1 MCRSLAQGGRR
12 CRGSSLALRRARY
25 ATVTSA
31 AAKAYQKALDDGEL
45 DYGGAAWR
53 AEQRAQDSA
62 DRARAAAEAGDHDAA
77 ERAALDAK
85 NQMNQAARLACYTS
99 QTARARSAEI
109 RRTTNQVDQALHAAN
124 PKYRKGV
131 RAYSHN
137 CTHVAQAYELRRR
150 GLDVE
155 AAPDTTGGRTYVEYS
170 EPWGGWQK
178 FTHCNSSASDVGR
191 SQVERAF
198 AEPGSRGIVRVRW
211 KNGGGHAFS
220 VENVGG
226 KVRFIDAQPTP
237 PVTDA
242 SHYFSLATESGFMR
256 LDDKPTPSKE
266 ALSRFIADPPARDS

>member
-12 CRGSSLALRRARY
+12 CKGSSLAVRRARY

-31 AAKAYQKALDDGEL
+31 AARTYRQALDDGGI
-45 DYGGAAWR
+45 DYGGGAWR
-53 AEQRAQDSA
+53 AHERARSSA
-62 DRARAAAEAGDHDAA
+62 DRARAAAEAGDHEAA

-85 NQMNQAARLACYTS
+85 NQMNHAAFLARFDG
-99 QTARARSAEI
+99 QGRVARAAEA
-109 RRTTNQVDQALHAAN
+109 RRTTKQVDKALADAN
-124 PKYRKGV
+124 PKYQAGV

-137 CTHVAQAYELRRR
+137 CTHVSQAYELRRR
-150 GLDVE
+150 GLDVQ
-155 AAPDTTGGRTYVEYS
+155 AAPDTTGGRNYMEYS
-170 EPWGGWQK
+170 EPWGGWRK
-178 FTHCNSSASDVGR
+178 FTHCSSAPDVGR

-211 KNGGGHAFS
+211 KNGGGHAFN

-226 KVRFIDAQPTP
+226 KVRFIDAQPNP

-242 SHYFSLATESGFMR
+242 SHYFSHATESGFLR

-266 ALSRFIADPPARDS
+266 ALKSFIAD